1 MAVQWQ
7 SVLQAKL
14 QSATEP
20 HKAEAEVRAH
30 NVAQAQRRK
39 LDDIARLRPAC
50 AAAAQLGR
58 MQARL
63 PVVLAAGNSIHS
75 IQSIHKQDHN
85 YK

>member
-30 NVAQAQRRK
+30 TVAEAQV
-39 LDDIARLRPAC
+39 DDIARLRPAC

-63 PVVLAAGNSIHS
+63 HVVLAAGNSIHS
-75 IQSIHKQDHN
+75 IQSIHKQDN
-85 YK
+85 N

>member
-30 NVAQAQRRK
+30 TVAQAQRRK
-39 LDDIARLRPAC
+39 LDGIARLRPAC
-50 AAAAQLGR
+50 AALHSSAECKLGC
-58 MQARL
+58 L
-63 PVVLAAGNSIHS
+63 LCWLLTKNTNIHS
-75 IQSIHKQDHN
+75 IQLILKQDN
-85 YK
+85 N